1 MLADTKKLSIEEAIR
16 QIDIIKELSSYIDL
30 KRSGVNYIGKCPFH
44 DDSTPSLSVSEQR
57 HMWKCFGCGKGGDVV
72 KFVSLYENITYQ
84 EALQKLSIKYN
95 LPINIKIE
103 DVDKN
108 KHIYKV
114 MSLVS
119 SFYQNEL
126 IKHNEAL
133 SYLKNRFINA
143 KIIEEFEI
151 GYSPNH
157 YALVDFLR
165 KNSDNYFEI
174 YKNTQNLSVSN
185 TVRDIFSNR
194 IVFPIKDGT
203 GNVVGFGGRILDKD
217 VSSVKYLNSPDSD
230 IFKKSNLLFGF
241 SLAIPYIKES
251 KEVILVEGYFD
262 VIRLYQIGIR
272 NVVAPLG
279 TSFTQEQAKI
289 LSRYVN
295 KAYVFFDNDNAGKNA
310 SLKVANYL
318 LSHNIDTFYV
328 DMGFYEGVKD
338 PDEFGIKFGKD
349 GVLELL
355 SKAKDFMDV
364 AINAKNIELSL
375 RLLSCVTNPQ
385 KLYEYTEKLVS
396 IGVAKDI
403 INQYVLKN
411 RPKEPS
417 SAKEILDLP
426 MKDRITLKALY
437 VFGVNINPL
446 DFDWIDKNSIILA
459 EKLKNRQSLTDKE
472 QEILDS
478 VNFPEDKLAKHLED
492 ILKEK
497 KDIHPTEL
505 LNIQNTLVRK
515 VKLSKTFFSSYTK

>member
-1 MLADTKKLSIEEAIR
+1 MC
-16 QIDIIKELSSYIDL
+16 SSDL
-30 KRSGVNYIGKCPFH
+30 
-44 DDSTPSLSVSEQR
+44 
-57 HMWKCFGCGKGGDVV
+57 
-72 KFVSLYENITYQ
+72 
-84 EALQKLSIKYN
+84 
-95 LPINIKIE
+95 
-103 DVDKN
+103 
-108 KHIYKV
+108 
-114 MSLVS
+114 
-119 SFYQNEL
+119 
-126 IKHNEAL
+126 
-133 SYLKNRFINA
+133 
-143 KIIEEFEI
+143 
-151 GYSPNH
+151 
-157 YALVDFLR
+157 
-165 KNSDNYFEI
+165 
-174 YKNTQNLSVSN
+174 
-185 TVRDIFSNR
+185 
-194 IVFPIKDGT
+194 
-203 GNVVGFGGRILDKD
+203 
-217 VSSVKYLNSPDSD
+217 
-230 IFKKSNLLFGF
+230 
-241 SLAIPYIKES
+241 
-251 KEVILVEGYFD
+251 
-262 VIRLYQIGIR
+262 
-272 NVVAPLG
+272 
-279 TSFTQEQAKI
+279 
-289 LSRYVN
+289 
-295 KAYVFFDNDNAGKNA
+295 
-310 SLKVANYL
+310 
-318 LSHNIDTFYV
+318 YV